1 MRAQGR
7 NESPGKRKRANPSE
21 RAGKETKETADENK
35 NWSRLNVLSSPW
47 EPFTREPKE
56 TTPPGHG
63 SVPTQASARQTRQ
76 GNGGQEQ
83 GLVTA

>member
-1 MRAQGR
+1 MPP
-7 NESPGKRKRANPSE
+7 EEMSPPANGSAPTQVSARE
-21 RAGKETKETADENK
+21 KAKATADKNK

-47 EPFTREPKE
+47 EPGTREPKE
-56 TTPPGHG
+56 TTPPTNG

-83 GLVTA
+83 ELVTA